1 MWNPWLFGICKRCY
15 SPYFKKSE
23 EEGICR
29 DCVEMKKIVD
39 KFNAIEE
46 LDRKMREENEMGK
59 TEVGEHVN
67 PRGLGQEGNLLIFM

>member
-1 MWNPWLFGICKRCY
+1 
-15 SPYFKKSE
+15 
-23 EEGICR
+23 
-29 DCVEMKKIVD
+29 MKKIVD